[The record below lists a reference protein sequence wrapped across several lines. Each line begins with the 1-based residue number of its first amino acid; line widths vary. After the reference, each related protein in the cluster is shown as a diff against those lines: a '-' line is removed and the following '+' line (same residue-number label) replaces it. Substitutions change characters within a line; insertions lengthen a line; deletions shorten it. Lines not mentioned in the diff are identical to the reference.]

1 MAKRGRKH
9 GRKSHRRGRRGGAVS
24 PLGYGSY
31 PASQNS
37 GGNWTTAV
45 SNNATAAA
53 ASGYKTFLSNFSAGS
68 PQQNAMA
75 LNKYAMTGPGQ
86 SGGSRRRRA
95 SKSRYSRRKHYGG
108 AMGGLAPKVGV
119 HHAAAPAGGAP
130 AGGAAAAAPAGA
142 APGAA
147 APHSQKGGMFASF
160 GSLLKE
166 ALVPL
171 GLLAVQQ
178 TYGRKRR
185 GSKNY
190 TRKYRK

>member
-9 GRKSHRRGRRGGAVS
+9 GRKSHRRSRRGGAS
-24 PLGYGSY
+24 NPLGYGSY
-31 PASQNS
+31 PAVQNS
-37 GGNWTTAV
+37 GGNWATTV
-45 SNNATAAA
+45 TGNPDAA
-53 ASGYKTFLSNFSAGS
+53 ASSGYKSFQSNFSHGS
-68 PQQNAMA
+68 PQQNAAA

-95 SKSRYSRRKHYGG
+95 RKSRSSRRKHYGG
-108 AMGGLAPKVGV
+108 DMGGLAPTVGV
-119 HHAAAPAGGAP
+119 QPNGGAP
-130 AGGAAAAAPAGA
+130 AAPAVASA
-142 APGAA
+142 ASAA
-147 APHSQKGGMFASF
+147 SSQSGGMFASF

-178 TYGRKRR
+178 TYGRKRK

>member
-9 GRKSHRRGRRGGAVS
+9 GRKSHRRSRRGGAVS

-31 PASQNS
+31 PASENS

-95 SKSRYSRRKHYGG
+95 SKSRYSRRKHCGG
-108 AMGGLAPKVGV
+108 AMGGLAPTVGV
-119 HHAAAPAGGAP
+119 HPAAAAPAGGAP
-130 AGGAAAAAPAGA
+130 AAPAGGAAAPTAAV
-142 APGAA
+142 
-147 APHSQKGGMFASF
+147 PHSQKGGMFASF

>member
-1 MAKRGRKH
+1 MAKRGRH
-9 GRKSHRRGRRGGAVS
+9 YGRKSRGRGRRGGAIT

-37 GGNWTTAV
+37 GGNWTAAL
-45 SNNATAAA
+45 SGNPTAASA
-53 ASGYKTFLSNFSAGS
+53 TGYKTFLSNFSAGS

-95 SKSRYSRRKHYGG
+95 KKYGSSRKKHHGG
-108 AMGGLAPKVGV
+108 TMGGMPPTVGV
-119 HHAAAPAGGAP
+119 ANTDTATAAAQTNKTG
-130 AGGAAAAAPAGA
+130 
-142 APGAA
+142 
-147 APHSQKGGMFASF
+147 QTGGMFASF

>member
-9 GRKSHRRGRRGGAVS
+9 GRKSHRRSRRGGAVS

-31 PASQNS
+31 PASENS
-37 GGNWTTAV
+37 GGNWTTVV

-95 SKSRYSRRKHYGG
+95 SKSRYSRRKHCGG
-108 AMGGLAPKVGV
+108 AMDGLAPKVGV
-119 HHAAAPAGGAP
+119 HPTAASAAAP
-130 AGGAAAAAPAGA
+130 AAAAPAA
-142 APGAA
+142 TAPA

>member
-9 GRKSHRRGRRGGAVS
+9 GRKSHRRSRRGGAVS

-31 PASQNS
+31 PASENS

-95 SKSRYSRRKHYGG
+95 SKSRYSRRKHCGG
-108 AMGGLAPKVGV
+108 TMGGLAPTVGV
-119 HHAAAPAGGAP
+119 HNAGAPAGGAP
-130 AGGAAAAAPAGA
+130 TAAPAAAAV
-142 APGAA
+142 
-147 APHSQKGGMFASF
+147 PHSQKGGMFASF

>member
-95 SKSRYSRRKHYGG
+95 SKSRYSRRKHCGG
-108 AMGGLAPKVGV
+108 AMSGMPPAVGAP
-119 HHAAAPAGGAP
+119 AAPAAT
-130 AGGAAAAAPAGA
+130 
-142 APGAA
+142 
-147 APHSQKGGMFASF
+147 SQSGGMFASF

-185 GSKNY
+185 GSKHY

>member
-31 PASQNS
+31 PASENS

-95 SKSRYSRRKHYGG
+95 SKSRYSRRKHCGG
-108 AMGGLAPKVGV
+108 AMGGLAHTV
-119 HHAAAPAGGAP
+119 GAP
-130 AGGAAAAAPAGA
+130 AAAAPAAA
-142 APGAA
+142 APAA
-147 APHSQKGGMFASF
+147 AVPAAGGALAAAVPHSQKGGMFASF

-178 TYGRKRR
+178 TYGRKRK
-185 GSKNY
+185 GSKHY
-190 TRKYRK
+190 TRKYKK